1 MRLVV
6 IESILVKKDFDGKQ
20 LLPGMIE
27 RMFGYDTG
35 CIHVTGCDDSE
46 EEGCMLISSRIP
58 EIEIF
63 CVDSDVDYFGME
75 LYNGDYD
82 TRFLITD
89 KKIECPGF
97 ETINYNLI
105 NNGETEDAD
114 SKD

>member
-1 MRLVV
+1 MRLIV
-6 IESILVKKDFDGKQ
+6 IDSSLVKKDFDGKR

-27 RMFGYDTG
+27 KMFGYDTG

-46 EEGCMLISSRIP
+46 EEGCMLISSRVP

-63 CVDSDVDYFGME
+63 CVDWVVDYFGME

-89 KKIECPGF
+89 KRMEYPGF
-97 ETINYNLI
+97 EIVDYNLV
-105 NNGETEDAD
+105 NSRETENAD

>member
-1 MRLVV
+1 MRLIV
-6 IESILVKKDFDGKQ
+6 IDSSLVKKDFDGKR

-27 RMFGYDTG
+27 KMFGYDTG

-46 EEGCMLISSRIP
+46 EEGCMLISSRVP

-63 CVDSDVDYFGME
+63 CVDWVVDYFGME

-89 KKIECPGF
+89 KRMEYPGF
-97 ETINYNLI
+97 ETVDYNLI
-105 NNGETEDAD
+105 NNEDIRDAD
-114 SKD
+114 SED